1 VVATTR
7 EQTFMLDARRL
18 EIFCAVAEEGS
29 FTAAASR
36 LHLTQ
41 SAVSQQI
48 AVLERDVGVPLL
60 ERVARGV
67 RLTTVG
73 TLLAE
78 RARALLRDMVG
89 LEQELRRVVTPPTQ
103 VKLGVFAT
111 AGAHLVPMVVQ
122 KFRQRHK
129 ETQLVLHASQPEN
142 LAVELANGVIDVG
155 LTWDYDF
162 LPRPMGNLARRH
174 LLNDPLCLLLPRD
187 HPLANEAGPLRLADF
202 ADEPWVVRGHTS
214 PRYEDAFAVMCR
226 IAGFEP
232 TIVFRTEDYQS
243 VQGLVAAH
251 VGVAVAPR
259 LATAARRPDIV
270 VRTLEGPAFA
280 RRIDAVTLPEA
291 HDHRLARQLLD
302 LLGEAWAEEPDGAP

>member
-1 VVATTR
+1 
-7 EQTFMLDARRL
+7 MLDARRL
-18 EIFCAVAEEGS
+18 EIFCAVAEVGS

-48 AVLERDVGVPLL
+48 AILERDVGVPLM

-78 RARALLRDMVG
+78 RAQALLRDMAG
-89 LEQELRRVVTPPTQ
+89 LEQELRRVAVAPTQ
-103 VKLGVFAT
+103 LRLGVFAT
-111 AGAHLVPMVVQ
+111 AGAHLVPTVVQ
-122 KFRQRHK
+122 RFRQRHGG
-129 ETQLVLHASQPEN
+129 TQLVLRASQPDD
-142 LAVELANGVIDVG
+142 LAAELANGVIDVG

-162 LPRPMGNLARRH
+162 LPRPMGNLSRRH

-187 HPLANEAGPLRLADF
+187 HPLANEAGPLRLADV

-214 PRYEDAFAVMCR
+214 PRDEDAFAVMCR

-232 TIVFRTEDYQS
+232 NIVFRTEDYQS

-259 LATAARRPDIV
+259 LATAAQRPDIV
-270 VRTLEGPAFA
+270 VRTMEGPAFA
-280 RRIDAVTLPEA
+280 RRIDAVTLAEA
-291 HDHRLARQLLD
+291 PHHPLARQLLD
-302 LLGEAWAEEPDGAP
+302 LMAEIWTEETEAPP